1 VVRKT
6 NVLLGVLFLCLGLS
20 IVPIND
26 ALAKFLSSD
35 LNIFEIIWA
44 RFFGHFMFLVPL
56 AYFINGKESFINKET
71 GPQIVR
77 GLMIFAGTAFFYFAI
92 AHIPLANALSLLLIA
107 PIIVVFL
114 SSQFLNEKITF
125 LKVFCVLLGFVG
137 TLLVIQPGF
146 KEFNINNTYALLSG
160 VCYAL
165 YLIYTRRLNFTSKAV
180 VSLSYTAIPGAL
192 IMTCLLPFFWESTP
206 SIMQI
211 LLMGSIGPVVIIAHF
226 LFIKAYEYAEA
237 SVLAPIHYF
246 EIVSNVLIS
255 VLFFKDIPSII
266 VAFGIMCIIT
276 SGVLVNIRFGK

>member
-1 VVRKT
+1 MVRKT

-114 SSQFLNEKITF
+114 SSQFLNEKINIIYPNNEQYIF
-125 LKVFCVLLGFVG
+125 YLPKLPPEWWNKKLYGELNELLYYW
-137 TLLVIQPGF
+137 
-146 KEFNINNTYALLSG
+146 N
-160 VCYAL
+160 
-165 YLIYTRRLNFTSKAV
+165 
-180 VSLSYTAIPGAL
+180 
-192 IMTCLLPFFWESTP
+192 
-206 SIMQI
+206 
-211 LLMGSIGPVVIIAHF
+211 
-226 LFIKAYEYAEA
+226 
-237 SVLAPIHYF
+237 
-246 EIVSNVLIS
+246 
-255 VLFFKDIPSII
+255 
-266 VAFGIMCIIT
+266 
-276 SGVLVNIRFGK
+276 

>member
-1 VVRKT
+1 ME
-6 NVLLGVLFLCLGLS
+6 NYYNLFTFSSCSLFICLGLS

-114 SSQFLNEKITF
+114 SSQFLNEKISKDAIIKLTEEF
-125 LKVFCVLLGFVG
+125 EKSVQNGINESNTNTDSHGSKVF
-137 TLLVIQPGF
+137 
-146 KEFNINNTYALLSG
+146 
-160 VCYAL
+160 
-165 YLIYTRRLNFTSKAV
+165 
-180 VSLSYTAIPGAL
+180 
-192 IMTCLLPFFWESTP
+192 
-206 SIMQI
+206 
-211 LLMGSIGPVVIIAHF
+211 
-226 LFIKAYEYAEA
+226 
-237 SVLAPIHYF
+237 
-246 EIVSNVLIS
+246 
-255 VLFFKDIPSII
+255 
-266 VAFGIMCIIT
+266 
-276 SGVLVNIRFGK
+276 